1 MSLMRNNYYFTIAWT
16 MTFIVF
22 FAYFFVTAS
31 IVAFEDGF
39 DETVNE
45 KGYPADFEK
54 ASKWKPSQY
63 VLWSLTWL
71 PETMLK
77 KAEEFVYKLE
87 KRLFETNPE
96 ENEKNE

>member
-1 MSLMRNNYYFTIAWT
+1 MRNNYFFTITWT
-16 MTFIVF
+16 MIFIVF

-54 ASKWKPSQY
+54 ASKWKPS
-63 VLWSLTWL
+63 
-71 PETMLK
+71 
-77 KAEEFVYKLE
+77 
-87 KRLFETNPE
+87 
-96 ENEKNE
+96 

>member
-16 MTFIVF
+16 MIFIVF

-39 DETVNE
+39 DETVND

-63 VLWSLTWL
+63 ILWTLTWL
-71 PETMLK
+71 PSSVMTKVEKTIDKYEKSML
-77 KAEEFVYKLE
+77 
-87 KRLFETNPE
+87 
-96 ENEKNE
+96 